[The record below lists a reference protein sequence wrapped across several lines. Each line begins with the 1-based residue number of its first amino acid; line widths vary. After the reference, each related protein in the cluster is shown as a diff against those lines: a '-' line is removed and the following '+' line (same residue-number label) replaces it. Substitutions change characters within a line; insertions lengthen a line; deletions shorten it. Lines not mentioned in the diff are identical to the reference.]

1 VFSIADL
8 PIELPEYIPQAIT
21 GLTTATSI
29 MAGVA
34 GLLITRY
41 LSSATTIFK
50 KLRAM
55 FYILVLAGV
64 LIFVAGAYLTLIG
77 GEPIFAYKLMLAV
90 FNVCYMISIALVFHI
105 LYFTN

>member
-1 VFSIADL
+1 
-8 PIELPEYIPQAIT
+8 
-21 GLTTATSI
+21 
-29 MAGVA
+29 
-34 GLLITRY
+34 
-41 LSSATTIFK
+41 
-50 KLRAM
+50 M